1 MKTRQISAWIAAVG
15 LLASSAVFTSCSKDD
30 DDTATLPPIGG
41 FNSSNE
47 VAASNLVAHWPFDGS
62 NNERISSTAPE
73 SAVNAKFVTGASGQ
87 RQALD
92 LASGYLVYPTI
103 AAIGS
108 ANSLSSFTVSAWVN
122 VKNRKG
128 SAGSPA
134 TAFFSLSRPKE
145 WAGSINL
152 MAETGQYTAERDTLK
167 VKGLLVQNGSQFE
180 DSLNDPTKGGDQG
193 FKGAG
198 AWSHVAITYDGATST
213 FQVYANGKKISNPE
227 WEKRGTTGNLNIS
240 TPAKAIIGAWATNL
254 PGGTAEA
261 WQVPMTGQ
269 IDEVRVYNKA
279 LSVGDIG
286 SLYQLEQAG
295 R

>member
-15 LLASSAVFTSCSKDD
+15 LLASSAVFTSCSKDED
-30 DDTATLPPIGG
+30 DVSTLPPIGG

-47 VAASNLVAHWPFDGS
+47 VAAGNLVAHWPFDGS
-62 NNERISSTAPE
+62 NNERISGTAPE
-73 SAVNAKFVTGASGQ
+73 SVVNAKFVTGASGQ
-87 RQALD
+87 RQSLD
-92 LASGYLVYPTI
+92 LASGYLLYPSI
-103 AAIGS
+103 PAIGS
-108 ANSLSSFTVSAWVN
+108 ANSLASFTVSAWVN

-128 SAGSPA
+128 NGDAA

-152 MAETGQYTAERDTLK
+152 MAETGQYATDRDTLK

-198 AWSHVAITYDGATST
+198 TWSHVAITYDGATST
-213 FQVYANGKKISNPE
+213 FQVYANGKKVSNPE
-227 WEKRGTTGNLNIS
+227 WEKRGTTGNLTIA
-240 TPAKAIIGAWATNL
+240 TPAKALIGAWATNL
-254 PGGTAEA
+254 PGGTADV
-261 WQVPMTGQ
+261 WQKPMIGQ
-269 IDEVRVYNKA
+269 IDEIRVYNKA
-279 LSVGDIG
+279 LSIGDLG